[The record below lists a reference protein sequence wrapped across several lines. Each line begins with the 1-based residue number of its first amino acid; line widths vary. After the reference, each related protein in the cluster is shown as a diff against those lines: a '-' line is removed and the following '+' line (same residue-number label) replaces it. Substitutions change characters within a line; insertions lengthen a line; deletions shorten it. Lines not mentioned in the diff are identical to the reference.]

1 MGAGRGRMG
10 SRGSRSSSGGSGEGS
25 SSGSKMRS
33 IWSSTRSS
41 TRSSRC
47 RVGGTSRPSGA
58 ALLLVVVLL
67 GSRGAPTVAAGW
79 CNSDSDCSLNGVCT
93 TTVSAGGRRWSQSC
107 VCDEPWTGASCGE
120 LSVLPAPPGGA
131 YGYGDGRPFAAA
143 SSWGGNAIEGDDGLW
158 HLFVTEIAGKG
169 CGLHG
174 WSSASTVRHATAAHP
189 AGPYAPRDLALPHEA
204 HNPQTVRIGDAWY
217 IFHIGE
223 ALGGAEPPPCDERP
237 PPHDADEFGRPIGAR
252 AGGSK
257 IHRAVDPNGPWLP
270 LVRCLPAN
278 ARAPSTSCGN
288 ALSRIVRVSSR
299 ASERASERRF

>member
-1 MGAGRGRMG
+1 M
-10 SRGSRSSSGGSGEGS
+10 
-25 SSGSKMRS
+25 
-33 IWSSTRSS
+33 
-41 TRSSRC
+41 
-47 RVGGTSRPSGA
+47 A
-58 ALLLVVVLL
+58 AYAVALTVLL
-67 GSRGAPTVAAGW
+67 SATAAAPPPPGCVI
-79 CNSDSDCSLNGVCT
+79 DLDCSLNGVCSSGLCACDPGWGG
-93 TTVSAGGRRWSQSC
+93 SAC
-107 VCDEPWTGASCGE
+107 ELLVLGAA
-120 LSVLPAPPGGA
+120 PAGGA
-131 YGYGDGRPFAAA
+131 YGYGAPFATT
-143 SSWGGNAIEGDDGLW
+143 SWGGNAILHPKSAGGDGLW

-237 PPHDADEFGRPIGAR
+237 PPHDADEFGRPIGAL

-257 IHRAVDPNGPWLP
+257 IHRARSPNGPWLP

-299 ASERASERRF
+299 ASK